1 MPLLEDK
8 LIELDFFPDADLFIS
23 WPKFI
28 EESFS
33 TETGRGH
40 IAIKYSEVPVFIYI
54 LASKLGADF
63 LSEKILEEAKSTNF
77 VSFAHKE
84 YTRLC
89 EDIKSALG
97 FRRELWEL
105 LGDQKAKDQIFD
117 KQLIYLKEKL
127 PNCKYIGFIPSS
139 AEYSSADILYQD
151 SDIYLAQ
158 RKDIL
163 RLNEELSKEIL
174 KRTVEHY
181 GRVVSSALRPLLER

>member
-8 LIELDFFPDADLFIS
+8 LIELDFFLDADLFIS
-23 WPKFI
+23 WPEFI

-33 TETGRGH
+33 TETGRGN

-54 LASKLGADF
+54 LASKLGVYF
-63 LSEKILEEAKSTNF
+63 LSEEILEEAKSTNF
-77 VSFAHKE
+77 VSFAHEE
-84 YTRLC
+84 YTKLH
-89 EDIKSALG
+89 EHIKSALG
-97 FRRELWEL
+97 FRRELWDL
-105 LGDQKAKDQIFD
+105 LEDKNAKYQIFD
-117 KQLIYLKEKL
+117 EQLRDLKEKL